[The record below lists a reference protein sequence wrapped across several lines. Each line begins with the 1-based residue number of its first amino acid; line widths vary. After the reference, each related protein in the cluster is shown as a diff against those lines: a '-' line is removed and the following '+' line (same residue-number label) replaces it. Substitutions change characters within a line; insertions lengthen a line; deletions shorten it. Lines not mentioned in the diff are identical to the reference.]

1 MHLKTL
7 LSRLENK
14 PLKMMA
20 LVFVAVVAARVA
32 GEFGIGLVD
41 GLIAGFTDGI

>member
-1 MHLKTL
+1 MSLKAL

-32 GEFGIGLVD
+32 GEFGVGLVD
-41 GLIAGFTDGI
+41 GLIAGLTDGI